1 MTKTLMMSDSRLRR
15 NLELPRSHT
24 KSSSLMRKRGSKRQI
39 SFSLKVCLA
48 SIEPSFS
55 DSLTKRTW
63 SSEKTMMTQ
72 IMKVL
77 AEVVESWK
85 VLAGLVEVV
94 AVARVPVVVEEPVE
108 VVVAAEEVVVVAAQR
123 TSLTMKQ
130 KPQKR
135 WRS

>member
-1 MTKTLMMSDSRLRR
+1 
-15 NLELPRSHT
+15 
-24 KSSSLMRKRGSKRQI
+24 
-39 SFSLKVCLA
+39 
-48 SIEPSFS
+48 
-55 DSLTKRTW
+55 
-63 SSEKTMMTQ
+63 MMTQ